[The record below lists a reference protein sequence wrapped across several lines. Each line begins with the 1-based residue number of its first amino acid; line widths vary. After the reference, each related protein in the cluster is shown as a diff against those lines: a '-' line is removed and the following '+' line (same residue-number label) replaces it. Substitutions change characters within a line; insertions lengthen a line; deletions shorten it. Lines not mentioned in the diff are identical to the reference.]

1 MKNKYLPTER
11 ASATRQAH
19 QSFFT
24 RIAITIFVG
33 FTLFGCKK
41 PEEVIQ
47 PENPVYSIE
56 TRNYH
61 DQLKKAFG
69 KALSPLLFEEEGL
82 RSLIREE
89 ALKQF
94 NHDYEVLYHM
104 IKDRPVNG
112 NKTFRDLLRERT
124 GGDESLLKEIEKQLP
139 LLTIMVPELPN
150 NSFSAKTWDVA
161 TQLPLVGLR
170 VHSTQGVPML
180 VGDGSEFNLP
190 FDQIP
195 GYPVVVI
202 KDNERVITTASA
214 GENTFKA
221 PNTSFYYAFT
231 DRNFN
236 NLANRNAAARVVFT
250 PIAQK
255 LIDARTIMD
264 PIQGWH
270 RDYIYYDLTPN
281 NTKGQFKLDFKEKIT
296 SFRFNYGMEG
306 YQAIADQEGDPRF
319 IQAYP
324 SFGENNRSGAAAWT
338 DGSFEFSVNAI
349 VNSKVTGL
357 AAVAPK
363 FRARGYDLF
372 DVEYEVADVQRCRW
386 YLGCFGSDLYIYR
399 VKSVT
404 PKMWFPPANAGID
417 LINWDLEKYAP
428 TMAISIKEVDLPQTV
443 TTRETSSTEFAAN
456 FAVDPVDGLF
466 KKIGMKFGGSAK
478 QVFSAERT
486 VVTLLESDNL
496 GDNATV
502 EFGDKVIID
511 HAPFFFLGRIYITR
525 EYSTGMVSFS
535 VEPALVQ
542 P

>member
-1 MKNKYLPTER
+1 MPVL
-11 ASATRQAH
+11 
-19 QSFFT
+19 
-24 RIAITIFVG
+24 I
-33 FTLFGCKK
+33 
-41 PEEVIQ
+41 VI
-47 PENPVYSIE
+47 V
-56 TRNYH
+56 
-61 DQLKKAFG
+61 AF
-69 KALSPLLFEEEGL
+69 
-82 RSLIREE
+82 
-89 ALKQF
+89 
-94 NHDYEVLYHM
+94 D
-104 IKDRPVNG
+104 
-112 NKTFRDLLRERT
+112 
-124 GGDESLLKEIEKQLP
+124 
-139 LLTIMVPELPN
+139 
-150 NSFSAKTWDVA
+150 
-161 TQLPLVGLR
+161 
-170 VHSTQGVPML
+170 
-180 VGDGSEFNLP
+180 LP

-195 GYPVVVI
+195 GFPVVVI
-202 KDNERVITTASA
+202 KDNERVITTSSA
-214 GENTFKA
+214 GKNTFKA

-236 NLANRNAAARVVFT
+236 NLEGRSASRNPAARFANST
-250 PIAQK
+250 MIAQK

-281 NTKGQFKLDFKEKIT
+281 NNKGLFNLTFKEKIT
-296 SFRFNYGMEG
+296 SFRLNYGMEG
-306 YQAIADQEGDPRF
+306 YQKIADQEGDPRF

-324 SFGENNRSGAAAWT
+324 SFGENKRSGAAAWT

-357 AAVAPK
+357 PAVNPK
-363 FRARGYDLF
+363 FSARGYDLF

-404 PKMWFPPANAGID
+404 PKMWFPPSDASID

-428 TMAISIKEVDLPQTV
+428 TLAISIKEVDLPQTI

-456 FAVDPVDGLF
+456 FGIDPTDNLY
-466 KKIGMKFGGSAK
+466 KKLGFKFGASAK

-511 HAPFFFLGRIYITR
+511 QVPFVFLGRIYITR
-525 EYSTGMVSFS
+525 EYSTGMASFS
-535 VEPALVQ
+535 VEPVRVQ